1 VLVLSFIKQVYNYLF
16 VAVDEQN
23 ILFKNNVIGVIL
35 GVILGLIVI
44 PKRNLLGGVITQIF
58 IEIVYTFGAMRIAH
72 RRKLTP
78 TVQKKPFRIL
88 ALVLVLAGMVGFAIN
103 QYLSHQATNRILFFV
118 LVLLFNGLIALA
130 SFKPIKQI
138 AKGLTVD

>member
-1 VLVLSFIKQVYNYLF
+1 VLVLSFVKQVYNYLF

-35 GVILGLIVI
+35 GVMLGLFVI
-44 PKRNLLGGVITQIF
+44 PRRNLLGGVITQIF
-58 IEIVYTFGAMRIAH
+58 IEMVYTFGAMRIAH
-72 RRKLTP
+72 RRNLTP
-78 TVQKKPFRIL
+78 TVQKKPFRVL
-88 ALVLVLAGMVGFAIN
+88 ALILLIAGVVGVGIN
-103 QYLSHQATNRILFFV
+103 QYLSHQETNWLMFFV

-130 SFKPIKQI
+130 SFTSVKQV